1 MGRKWTGEDVSFL
14 QKRVGSCSL
23 SAIAKQL
30 NRSEVAVLLKLKKLG
45 LGNTKNATG
54 LLTGSELAEALNVDR
69 KTVHHW
75 VQFHGLEATSRI
87 TCYERKFCL
96 IDVDSFWQWA
106 EQNQKKIDFSI
117 IEKHTLPPEP
127 EWVDD
132 ARKTNTEKTIK
143 IYKRWTTKEIE
154 LLIRWKEEGI
164 SLNEI
169 AEKLSRSRIS
179 VERRYARCKIILE

>member
-1 MGRKWTGEDVSFL
+1 MGRKWTDEDVSFL

-30 NRSEVAVLLKLKKLG
+30 KRSEAAVLLKLKKLG

-69 KTVHHW
+69 KTIHYW

-96 IDVDSFWQWA
+96 IDVNSFWKWA
-106 EQNQKKIDFSI
+106 EQNQEKVNFSI
-117 IEKHTLPPEP
+117 IEKHALPPEP
-127 EWVDD
+127 EWVDE
-132 ARKTNTEKTIK
+132 ARKIDTGKTNKA
-143 IYKRWTTKEIE
+143 YRRWTTKEIE
-154 LLIRWKEEGI
+154 LLLKWRKEGR
-164 SLNEI
+164 SLKEI
-169 AEKLSRSRIS
+169 AAELGRSKIS
-179 VERRYARCKIILE
+179 VERRYARCKNN